1 MKSKWKLTGAK
12 INPVAIGCLVI
23 AWIFVDLVISGI
35 LAILGLGPLEALRQW
50 AEVSAPTWALGLF
63 YGGGYVMILALWTF
77 IQCIFTITIG
87 VFITVAVIIWRN
99 WKSFQSDDE
108 DPLMQRLRD
117 MGGQH

>member
-1 MKSKWKLTGAK
+1 
-12 INPVAIGCLVI
+12 
-23 AWIFVDLVISGI
+23 
-35 LAILGLGPLEALRQW
+35 
-50 AEVSAPTWALGLF
+50 
-63 YGGGYVMILALWTF
+63 MILALWTF